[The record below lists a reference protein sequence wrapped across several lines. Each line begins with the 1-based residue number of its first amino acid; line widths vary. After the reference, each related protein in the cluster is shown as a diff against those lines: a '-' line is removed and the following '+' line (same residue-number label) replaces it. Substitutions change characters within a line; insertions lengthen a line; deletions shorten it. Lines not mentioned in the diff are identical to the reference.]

1 MSVFSPPACPL
12 GHLQAVGS
20 MNDSEISSIEEKA
33 GKNWNKLEL
42 KRAAWKAALF

>member
-1 MSVFSPPACPL
+1 
-12 GHLQAVGS
+12 